1 MSASRG
7 YVAGEGIRIGM
18 QPTVKI
24 GLKEF
29 EKPFMD
35 FFIAIRIP
43 IENMIRI
50 NQTLIQNF
58 SSNLDFYFSTRL

>member
-7 YVAGEGIRIGM
+7 YVAAEGIRIGM
-18 QPTVKI
+18 QPPAKM
-24 GLKEF
+24 GLNEF

-35 FFIAIRIP
+35 FFIAIRIL
-43 IENMIRI
+43 IENVIRI